1 MDGRGGLTGPRGQY
15 GGSAPGK
22 AVWMGVGI
30 EGGRQGGH
38 TPSISNGS
46 VQEPWRE
53 MWHRQDCWI
62 GNHEDKPSQSFCR
75 LNTVGQLWLV
85 VKKMLH

>member
-38 TPSISNGS
+38 TPSVGNGS
-46 VQEPWRE
+46 W
-53 MWHRQDCWI
+53 CSGALG
-62 GNHEDKPSQSFCR
+62 GNVALTR
-75 LNTVGQLWLV
+75 LLDR
-85 VKKMLH
+85 KS